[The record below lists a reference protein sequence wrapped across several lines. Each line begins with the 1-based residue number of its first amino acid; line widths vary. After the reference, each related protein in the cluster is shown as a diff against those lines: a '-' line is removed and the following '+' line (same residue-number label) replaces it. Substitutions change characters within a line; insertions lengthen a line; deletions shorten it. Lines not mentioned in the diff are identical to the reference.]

1 MERHRNKELK
11 WGAIFGDGLLN
22 PAQNF
27 LRKLSL
33 LETGAVSPEN
43 LTWRK
48 VRIDGGHLLT
58 RGEVR
63 GD

>member
-1 MERHRNKELK
+1 MERRRNKELK

-22 PAQNF
+22 PTQNF

-43 LTWRK
+43 LP
-48 VRIDGGHLLT
+48 
-58 RGEVR
+58 GEKLE
-63 GD
+63 